1 MPQHDITLDS
11 PWKKIR
17 LVPPSAIDDEA
28 VVACRTHPVTRRF
41 LGFLPTHMTVDEVQV
56 RREFRAEDSKIFDF
70 YVHRLQE
77 NGTGRFAG
85 LTGYFN
91 LDTANGSCE
100 AGIIVTPDLHGK
112 NLATEVFYVLLQYI
126 FEAQKLHRVTFETS
140 SNNIP
145 MQNWLEDVAG
155 IRLEAERKECWK
167 QVDGTFA
174 DVKGYAILDWEW
186 RDTVRSRL
194 ARRLNGI

>member
-1 MPQHDITLDS
+1 M
-11 PWKKIR
+11 
-17 LVPPSAIDDEA
+17 VPPSAIDDEA
-28 VVACRTHPVTRRF
+28 VAACRTHPVTRRF
-41 LGFLPTHMTVDEVQV
+41 LRFLPTHMTVNEVRV
-56 RREFRAEDSKIFDF
+56 RRESRAEDSRIVDF
-70 YVHRLQE
+70 YIHHLQE
-77 NGTGRFAG
+77 DGTGRFAG

-100 AGIIVTPDLHGK
+100 AGIIVVPDLHGK

-126 FEAQKLHRVTFETS
+126 FEAQKLHRVTFETG
-140 SNNIP
+140 SNNIA
-145 MQNWLEDVAG
+145 MQSWLENVAG

-186 RDTVRSRL
+186 RDTVKSRL
-194 ARRLNGI
+194 TKRLNAI

>member
-1 MPQHDITLDS
+1 MPQHDITLES
-11 PWKKIR
+11 PWRKVK

-28 VVACRTHPVTRRF
+28 VAACRTHPVTRRF
-41 LGFLPTHMTVDEVQV
+41 LRFLPTHMTVDEVKV
-56 RREFRAEDSKIFDF
+56 RRESRAEDSKILDF
-70 YVHRLQE
+70 HIHRLQE
-77 NGTGRFAG
+77 DGTGRFTG

-126 FEAQKLHRVTFETS
+126 FEAQRLHRVTFETS

-145 MQNWLEDVAG
+145 MQSWLGDVAG

-167 QVDGTFA
+167 QDDGTFA

-186 RDTVRSRL
+186 RDTVKSRL